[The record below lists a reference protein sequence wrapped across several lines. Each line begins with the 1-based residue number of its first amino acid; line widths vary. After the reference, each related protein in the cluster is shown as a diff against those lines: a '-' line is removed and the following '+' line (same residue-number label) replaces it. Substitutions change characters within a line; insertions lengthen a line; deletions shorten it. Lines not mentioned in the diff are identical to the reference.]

1 MRASLG
7 HPALSALRLEGVASG
22 YWTRLAQPVSG
33 FISHCTSTLPP
44 SVFPLTKVRLTI
56 ALRRFTINMLGRPY
70 GIYCF
75 MATSPGVMTWDF
87 ACQFDSHC

>member
-7 HPALSALRLEGVASG
+7 HSALSALWPEGGASG

-44 SVFPLTKVRLTI
+44 SVFPLINVRLTI
-56 ALRRFTINMLGRPY
+56 ALRRFTISMLGGPC

-75 MATSPGVMTWDF
+75 IATGPGVMTWAF
-87 ACQFDSHC
+87 ARQFDSSC